1 MKTLQLFPRARTWTT
16 MIYAFTL
23 IEVGRAEEY
32 IANANV
38 APSNPG
44 VRRDEDEEANVQHSN
59 PDNTLAR
66 LDLEQD

>member
-1 MKTLQLFPRARTWTT
+1 
-16 MIYAFTL
+16 MIYAFTPTKG
-23 IEVGRAEEY
+23 GRAEEY

-38 APSNPG
+38 APSNSG

>member
-1 MKTLQLFPRARTWTT
+1 
-16 MIYAFTL
+16 MIYAFTPT
-23 IEVGRAEEY
+23 EGGRAEEY

-59 PDNTLAR
+59 PGNTLAR